1 MNMRAFS
8 SSQFLR
14 VSADAYSA
22 SCESPGMRRLL
33 PMIFLLAISCDII
46 AVRAQGTWSTAQ
58 LKVARQS
65 LAAVSVGNVALFAGG
80 YNDGAFLCKSGT
92 WVNHPVLI
100 LMAVSLCLE
109 SFIVVQCCALVQLAT
124 SLCLMR
130 STDTSGSNV
139 VDLYFGDTGAWSLA
153 YLSDARGGLAAAS
166 VKNVALFAGGYSGAM
181 LCKAV
186 FFVLMLM
193 AL

>member
-1 MNMRAFS
+1 
-8 SSQFLR
+8 
-14 VSADAYSA
+14 
-22 SCESPGMRRLL
+22 
-33 PMIFLLAISCDII
+33 MIFLLAMSCDII

-80 YNDGAFLCKSGT
+80 YNDGAFLCKSGSIT
-92 WVNHPVLI
+92 RCLI

-109 SFIVVQCCALVQLAT
+109 SFVVVQCCALVQLAT
-124 SLCLMR
+124 SFCLML